1 MVAHTTGM
9 KTKNVI
15 PIFQEW
21 IRMYGKPTHV
31 RTDGGPCFKHKD
43 FATWCKDKNIVHET
57 SSPHHHESNG
67 QAERAIREVKNLLKK
82 TDAHMETF
90 QDALTE
96 YKNTPGYD
104 GLAPTQWAFGH
115 LQRTDVPAPK
125 SAYERI
131 TDEKL
136 LEHIGRRGMVLRSV
150 LMSSPRPSFKTFNP
164 GDRCIFKTRKSMTEH
179 TCARSRSQSF
189 RRKSPPS

>member
-1 MVAHTTGM
+1 MSSQYF
-9 KTKNVI
+9 KN
-15 PIFQEW
+15 
-21 IRMYGKPTHV
+21 GKPTYV

-43 FATWCKDKNIVHET
+43 FAAWCKDKNIVHET

-136 LEHIGRRGMVLRSV
+136 LEHIGRRGQVLRSA
-150 LMSSPRPSFKTFNP
+150 MMNGPKRSSKPSILETK
-164 GDRCIFKTRKSMTEH
+164 CMCKTRNQNYGTH
-179 TCARSRSQSF
+179 LQ
-189 RRKSPPS
+189 